1 MCDSQDSQA
10 SSKDI
15 VENTCPHAGQDFLNP
30 CSVSRMPRG
39 EHYFMRDFILC
50 STAQRLQKYG
60 EGMIEEQREFLLT
73 SLEYLASLT

>member
-1 MCDSQDSQA
+1 MGDSQDRQA
-10 SSKDI
+10 SSKGI
-15 VENTCPHAGQDFLNP
+15 VENSRPLAGQDLLSP
-30 CSVSRMPRG
+30 CGVSKTPRG
-39 EHYFMRDFILC
+39 EHSFMRDFILC